1 MTTQR
6 GRKSTAQL
14 SVVSPLTPG
23 QGRLQP
29 PKGMPA
35 DEAAVWSRIVG
46 AMPDN
51 RFSTSFHLLR
61 CLCAHVANEEV
72 VARALAKARANGDQ
86 KALRSLTVIHARETK
101 AILELSK
108 ALRLPPR
115 ARFTQER
122 STNLKALTPTT
133 TKRPWDI
140 RSGDDRGGDGAA

>member
-1 MTTQR
+1 MVQQR

-14 SVVSPLTPG
+14 SVVSRLTPG
-23 QGRLQP
+23 QGRAQP

-35 DEAAVWSRIVG
+35 DEAAVWTYICG
-46 AMPDN
+46 AMPDHW
-51 RFSTSFHLLR
+51 FSTSFHLLR

-72 VARALAKARANGDQ
+72 IARELAKARVKNDL
-86 KALRSLTVIHARETK
+86 KALRNLTVMHTRETK

-122 STNLKALTPTT
+122 SANLKALTPATAT
-133 TKRPWDI
+133 RPWEIKHDG
-140 RSGDDRGGDGAA
+140 GDDVA